1 MAAMRA
7 VVRRNKQLVL
17 DEIAEPT
24 PGAGE
29 VLVKTLTCGICGS
42 DLHAVHSFEN
52 TLELG
57 ARTGE
62 KPKTDPARDMV
73 FGHEFSAEILDH
85 GPGSAKALK
94 AGARVVSMPIA
105 MKADGYEAIGYSN
118 TYPGGYSERMV
129 LSEALLLPVPNG
141 LSDVQ
146 AAMTEPFAVG
156 EHAVAMSAAG
166 ADTVN
171 LVIGCGPV
179 GLAVIA
185 ALKSRGLGPVIA
197 SDFSPARRAV
207 AEKMGADII
216 VDPARESPHTRWSD
230 LGVPR
235 TSSERMAAMM
245 TGQAGKRAIVFE
257 CVGVPGVINNI
268 VESVPVGT
276 QVIVVGVCMET
287 DKIEPFL
294 CISKQI
300 DFRFVLG
307 YSAEEFAATLG
318 NIAEGTIDVLP
329 AVTDEVG
336 LDGVAAAFA
345 ALADPE
351 QQCKVVV
358 RPDKVS

>member
-1 MAAMRA
+1 MRA
-7 VVRRNKQLVL
+7 VVRRNKQLVC
-17 DEIAEPT
+17 DEIADPV
-24 PGAGE
+24 PGQGE
-29 VLVKTLTCGICGS
+29 VLVKTLACGICGS

-52 TLELG
+52 MLELG

-62 KPKTDPARDMV
+62 KPKTDPARDIV
-73 FGHEFSAEILDH
+73 FGHEFSAEILDY
-85 GPGSAKALK
+85 GPGTQKRFK
-94 AGARVVSMPIA
+94 AGTHVVSMPIA
-105 MKADGYEAIGYSN
+105 MKPEGYEAIGYSN
-118 TYPGGYSERMV
+118 SYPGGYSERMV
-129 LSEALLLPVPNG
+129 LSEALLLEVPNG

-166 ADTVN
+166 PDTVH

-207 AEKMGADII
+207 AEKMGADVII
-216 VDPARESPHTRWSD
+216 DPAKESPHTRWSEY
-230 LGVPR
+230 GVPR
-235 TSSERMAAMM
+235 TSTERMAAMV
-245 TGQAGKRAIVFE
+245 TGKAGKKAIVFE
-257 CVGVPGVINNI
+257 CVGVPGVINHI

-307 YSAEEFAATLG
+307 YSGEEFAATLG
-318 NIAEGTIDVLP
+318 KIADGTIDVLP
-329 AVTDEVG
+329 AITDEVG
-336 LDGVAAAFA
+336 LDGVAAAFK
-345 ALADPE
+345 ALGDPE

-358 RPDKVS
+358 RPELTA

>member
-1 MAAMRA
+1 MRA
-7 VVRRNKQLVL
+7 VVRRNKQLVC
-17 DEIAEPT
+17 DDVADPT
-24 PGAGE
+24 PRAGE
-29 VLVKTLTCGICGS
+29 VLVKTLACGICGS

-52 TLELG
+52 MLELG
-57 ARTGE
+57 ERTGE
-62 KPKTDPARDMV
+62 KSRTDPSRDMI
-73 FGHEFSAEILDH
+73 FGHEFVAEVLDH
-85 GPGSAKALK
+85 GPDTQKTLK
-94 AGARVVSMPIA
+94 AGTRVVSMPIA
-105 MKADGYEAIGYSN
+105 MRPEGYEAIGYSN
-118 TYPGGYSERMV
+118 IYPGGYSERMV
-129 LSEALLLPVPNG
+129 LSEPLLLEVPNG

-156 EHAVAMSAAG
+156 EHAVALSAAG
-166 ADTVN
+166 PDTVQ

-207 AEKMGADII
+207 AEKMGADMV
-216 VDPARESPHTRWSD
+216 VDPAKESPHTKWSE

-245 TGQAGKRAIVFE
+245 SGQAGKRAIVFE
-257 CVGVPGVINNI
+257 CVGVPGVIQSI

-294 CISKQI
+294 CINKQI

-307 YSAEEFAATLG
+307 YTASEFAATLG
-318 NIAEGTIDVLP
+318 SIAEGKIDVRP
-329 AVTDEVG
+329 AITDEVG
-336 LDGVAAAFA
+336 LDGVAGAFA

-351 QQCKVVV
+351 KQCKIVV
-358 RPDKVS
+358 RPELAA

>member
-1 MAAMRA
+1 MRA
-7 VVRRNKQLVL
+7 VVRRNKQLVC
-17 DEIAEPT
+17 DEVPDPT
-24 PGAGE
+24 PGQGE
-29 VLVKTLTCGICGS
+29 VLVKTLACGICGS

-52 TLELG
+52 MLELG
-57 ARTGE
+57 ERTGE
-62 KPKTDPARDMV
+62 KSRTDPSKDMI

-85 GPGSAKALK
+85 GPGSAKTLK
-94 AGARVVSMPIA
+94 AGTRVVSMPIA
-105 MKADGYEAIGYSN
+105 MKPQGYEAIGYSN
-118 TYPGGYSERMV
+118 NYPGGYSEQMV
-129 LSEALLLPVPNG
+129 LSEAMLIEVPNG

-166 ADTVN
+166 PDTVN

-185 ALKSRGLGPVIA
+185 ALKSRGLGPVVA
-197 SDFSPARRAV
+197 ADFSPARRAV

-216 VDPARESPHTRWSD
+216 VDPARESPHTKWSE

-245 TGQAGKRAIVFE
+245 SGQAGKKAIVFE
-257 CVGVPGVINNI
+257 CVGVPGVLQNI
-268 VESVPVGT
+268 IESVPVGT

-294 CISKQI
+294 CINKQI

-307 YSAEEFAATLG
+307 YTAGEFAATLV
-318 NIAEGTIDVLP
+318 NIADGKIDVLP
-329 AVTDEVG
+329 AITEEVG
-336 LDGVAAAFA
+336 LDDVAAAFA

-351 QQCKVVV
+351 KQCKVVV
-358 RPDKVS
+358 RPELRA